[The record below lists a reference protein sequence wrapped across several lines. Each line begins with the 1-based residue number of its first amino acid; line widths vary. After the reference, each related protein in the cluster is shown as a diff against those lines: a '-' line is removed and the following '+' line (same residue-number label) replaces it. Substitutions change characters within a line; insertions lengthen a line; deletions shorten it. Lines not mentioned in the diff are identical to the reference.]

1 MDQHVL
7 GMAWEI
13 PVDKL
18 TDSVLRHGQT
28 VIQASLRDSW
38 YRLLTDSLVGTLSPL
53 AMCAH

>member
-28 VIQASLRDSW
+28 VVQANLANSW
-38 YRLLTDSLVGTLSPL
+38 YRLLRDSLVWTLSPL
-53 AMCAH
+53 AMRAH

>member
-7 GMAWEI
+7 GMAWKI